1 MFKIGSYLT
10 DFSGNSKEK
19 WVEISSYIKSAISL
33 AKQREDPRAHEAVF
47 KEVPIQR
54 IESQVKEKFKELFQ
68 QDPSTSVKVMR
79 DLAVYELVS
88 WFKKDFFKW
97 VDALKCYDGVCNG
110 VPMQATGHGNPTFDE
125 VFMYALHCAYYF
137 ICLFTFSYE
146 ELLNSKPWL
155 CLIDKNSFEKNDC
168 FFY

>member
-1 MFKIGSYLT
+1 MFKIGSCLT

-33 AKQREDPRAHEAVF
+33 SKQREDPRAHEAVF

-68 QDPSTSVKVMR
+68 QDPSTSVKIMR

-97 VDALKCYDGVCNG
+97 VDALKCCDG
-110 VPMQATGHGNPTFDE
+110 VPMQATGHGNPTFQE
-125 VFMYALHCAYYF
+125 VCTYSFS
-137 ICLFTFSYE
+137 CLFTFSCE
-146 ELLNSKPWL
+146 F
-155 CLIDKNSFEKNDC
+155 LIKKTQWNFL
-168 FFY
+168 FYFLGQ

>member
-1 MFKIGSYLT
+1 MFS
-10 DFSGNSKEK
+10 DFSGNAKEK
-19 WVEISSYIKSAISL
+19 WVEISSYIKSSISL

-68 QDPSTSVKVMR
+68 QDPSTSVKIMR

-97 VDALKCYDGVCNG
+97 VDALKCYDGVCDG
-110 VPMQATGHGNPTFDE
+110 VPMPAIRTMQSRMSAQHVPTGPAPGSVPVNHVLSLKLKPKTCRNK
-125 VFMYALHCAYYF
+125 
-137 ICLFTFSYE
+137 
-146 ELLNSKPWL
+146 LLISSWTN
-155 CLIDKNSFEKNDC
+155 
-168 FFY
+168 

>member
-1 MFKIGSYLT
+1 MFKIGSCLT

-68 QDPSTSVKVMR
+68 QDPSTSVKIMR

-97 VDALKCYDGVCNG
+97 IDALKCCGG
-110 VPMQATGHGNPTFDE
+110 VPMQATGHGNPTFQE
-125 VFMYALHCAYYF
+125 VCTYSQPCPGYMYKNRVKNDKKYFEIPAL
-137 ICLFTFSYE
+137 L
-146 ELLNSKPWL
+146 
-155 CLIDKNSFEKNDC
+155 SFE
-168 FFY
+168 